1 MHCIGGTYR
10 VKSGSVLQ
18 PLHVDID
25 DDAVADVVGGGGTK
39 RQMMLKDV
47 KSLMK

>member
-10 VKSGSVLQ
+10 VESGSVLQ
-18 PLHVDID
+18 PLHIDID
-25 DDAVADVVGGGGTK
+25 AVAESDAVADGGTK
-39 RQMMLKDV
+39 RLKDV